1 MNDMMITN
9 RTVWGAPIMQKSVTL
24 WRWKEQRWQKHH
36 HHQHLIIM
44 IAIIMT
50 FITIIII
57 AILIITIL
65 IRIKIDWVAGKVSEL
80 LAARIIRPHFVTTSV
95 FVLPSNTKT
104 SNTKTLSQHQFGL
117 LSLCHNISSPPDKD
131 LLFTTLLYSRSA
143 SKICFLQLFK
153 VTFSIFTQPN
163 TDTAVNLNP

>member
-1 MNDMMITN
+1 MLLLCSICHILFAASTVELQLPEETLDN
-9 RTVWGAPIMQKSVTL
+9 RETVL
-24 WRWKEQRWQKHH
+24 RR
-36 HHQHLIIM
+36 L
-44 IAIIMT
+44 
-50 FITIIII
+50 ITIITII
-57 AILIITIL
+57 VITIITVTITTIM
-65 IRIKIDWVAGKVSEL
+65 IRLKIDWVAGKVSEL
-80 LAARIIRPHFVTTSV
+80 LAVRIIRPHFVTTSV

-117 LSLCHNISSPPDKD
+117 LSLCHNIISPPDKD